1 MAVLA
6 RHAENSDNQI
16 MLMPTTPSQ
25 DSAPRQRFTNVFAI
39 AGLIAVFCLGLL
51 AARIVLNPLDRIG
64 QFLRNPFSFS
74 TKVTPSGPVVL
85 QQIQQLSRLE
95 TTRYRER
102 VIVKGDTTGILPSWV
117 AGDRIL
123 FVGQGEVVAG
133 IDLSQLEA
141 ADVRAEGT
149 KISIHLPPA
158 IILHTGL
165 DNRQSEV
172 YERQT
177 GIFSKADPTL
187 ETKVRIEAEDRI
199 HAAAM
204 ESGILKTAAAKAQ
217 ETLRPFLNKLGFDDV
232 HFD

>member
-1 MAVLA
+1 M
-6 RHAENSDNQI
+6 Q
-16 MLMPTTPSQ
+16 PSPSRQ
-25 DSAPRQRFTNVFAI
+25 EYSLRQRFTNVFAV
-39 AGLIAVFCLGLL
+39 AGLIAVFCLGLI
-51 AARIVLNPLDRIG
+51 AARVFTNPLDRIG
-64 QFLRNPFSFS
+64 QFLSNPFGFS

-102 VIVKGDTTGILPSWV
+102 VIVKGDTKGILPSWV

-133 IDLSQLEA
+133 IDLTQLQPG
-141 ADVRAEGT
+141 DVRTEGT
-149 KISIHLPPA
+149 KVSVHLPPA
-158 IILHTGL
+158 KILHTTL

-177 GIFSKADPTL
+177 GIFSKPDPSL

-199 HAAAM
+199 RAAAL
-204 ESGILKTAAAKAQ
+204 ESGVLKTAEANSK

>member
-1 MAVLA
+1 
-6 RHAENSDNQI
+6 
-16 MLMPTTPSQ
+16 MLIDQTPPPQQYS
-25 DSAPRQRFTNVFAI
+25 PRQRSPHVFAI
-39 AGLIAVFCLGLL
+39 AGLVAVFCLGLL
-51 AARIVLNPLDRIG
+51 ASRLSLNPFDRIG

-74 TKVTPSGPVVL
+74 TTIAPAGPVVL

-123 FVGQGEVVAG
+123 FIGQGEVVAG
-133 IDLSQLEA
+133 IDLSQLQA
-141 ADVRAEGT
+141 DDVRVEGT
-149 KISIHLPPA
+149 KVTVKLPPA
-158 IILHTGL
+158 IVLHTKL
-165 DNRQSEV
+165 DNQQSEV

-177 GIFSKADPTL
+177 GILSKADPTL
-187 ETKVRIEAEDRI
+187 ETKVRVEAEERI
-199 HAAAM
+199 RAAAL

-217 ETLRPFLNKLGFDDV
+217 ESLRPFLNKLGFDDV